1 MGETSADTQREI
13 ESLRNDIS
21 AGVEELERRAKSLT
35 DLKTQAEEHP
45 AVLGALGFGLL
56 SGVAVLGYNAVA
68 NYRESRKPVNRF
80 KRRADELREEVG
92 GRLSRTRE
100 KMPYGVYVMR
110 NRGDEPADA
119 AQTDPGMLKN
129 LLWLGLTAGM
139 VALFGLLARQAAVF
153 VWQTVMREPPPT
165 SKV

>member
-21 AGVEELERRAKSLT
+21 AAVEELERRARGLT
-35 DLKTQAEEHP
+35 DLKAQAEAHP
-45 AVLGALGFGLL
+45 AAVGVVGFGLLGGLAVLGA
-56 SGVAVLGYNAVA
+56 NAVA
-68 NYRESRKPVNRF
+68 NYRESRKPVNRL

-100 KMPYGVYVMR
+100 RMPYGVYVMR
-110 NRGDEPADA
+110 NRGDEPHDV
-119 AQTDPGMLKN
+119 AQSEPSMLKT
-129 LLWLGLTAGM
+129 LMWMGLTAGM
-139 VALFGLLARQAAVF
+139 VALFGLLARRASVM
-153 VWQTVMREPPPT
+153 VWQTIMREPPPT